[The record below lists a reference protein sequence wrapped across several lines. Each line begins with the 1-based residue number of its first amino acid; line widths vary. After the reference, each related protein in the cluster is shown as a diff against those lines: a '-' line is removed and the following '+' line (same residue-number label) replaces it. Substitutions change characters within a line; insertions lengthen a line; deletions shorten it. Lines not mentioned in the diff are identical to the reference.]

1 MVNTKFIIINFA
13 SNFAL
18 AEKVYEHITTFMT
31 NKMAH
36 EKDNIVVEIVKDK
49 DKNKTIKEIKE
60 TLQKYLDS
68 DESYAN
74 HTISEFDNILT
85 VGIPKSIFEIS
96 NSKFCEICGFQMS
109 NEEELLVHRRCHGI
123 F

>member
-13 SNFAL
+13 SNFIL
-18 AEKVYEHITTFMT
+18 TQKVYEYISTFMT
-31 NKMAH
+31 NKMTI
-36 EKDNIVVEIVKDK
+36 EEDNIVIEIVK
-49 DKNKTIKEIKE
+49 DKNKTIKEIKQI
-60 TLQKYLDS
+60 LQKYLNS
-68 DESYAN
+68 DNIYEN
-74 HTISEFDNILT
+74 HKISEFDNILT
-85 VGIPKSIFEIS
+85 VGIPKSIFDIS